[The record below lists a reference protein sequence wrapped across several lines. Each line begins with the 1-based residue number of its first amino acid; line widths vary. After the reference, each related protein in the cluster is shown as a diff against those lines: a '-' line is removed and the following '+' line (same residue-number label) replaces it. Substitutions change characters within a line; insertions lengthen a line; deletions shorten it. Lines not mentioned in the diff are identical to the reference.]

1 MFQFCINN
9 YARLPMA
16 ILAALLV
23 SVNVNA
29 AERVVS
35 MNLCVD
41 KLLLRLLPLDQI
53 AGLSY
58 LSQNPDYSGYHEAIP
73 KRKTHRGQVEEL
85 VQLQPDVIIAGEFGA
100 TEAVATLR
108 HLGLTVETVSLP
120 RTLQQSQEFILTIG
134 KLIGAE
140 AKARAYWQKQESQI
154 KVAQQRV
161 LEQGT
166 TRTLLYSP
174 NGMAIGKGTL
184 EDTILTHI
192 GLTNAAEEMGIE
204 GWRIVSLEDLLVLQ
218 ADRIL
223 LTGTSRHFSLAQEI
237 LSHPVLK
244 QRVSAEVMPEGL
256 SVCPAIHAG
265 ELALAMTR

>member
-1 MFQFCINN
+1 MSHLFTRYSF
-9 YARLPMA
+9 RLPLM
-16 ILAALLV
+16 LAVVMLLPV
-23 SVNVNA
+23 SVNA

-53 AGLSY
+53 TGLSY
-58 LSQNPDYSGYHEAIP
+58 LSQNPDYSGFHKAIP
-73 KRKTHRGQVEEL
+73 KHKTHRGQVEEL
-85 VQLQPDVIIAGEFGA
+85 VQLQPDVIIAGQFGA
-100 TEAVATLR
+100 NEAVATLR
-108 HLGLTVETVSLP
+108 HLGLRVETVALP

-140 AKARAYWQKQESQI
+140 AKARAYWQKQQTQI
-154 KVAQQRV
+154 EEAQQRV
-161 LEQGT
+161 LERGS

-192 GLTNAAEEMGIE
+192 GLTNAAEELGIK

-237 LSHPVLK
+237 LSHPVLRE
-244 QRVSAEVMPEGL
+244 RVSAEVMPEGL

>member
-1 MFQFCINN
+1 MFQFCIN
-9 YARLPMA
+9 YCGRLLISM
-16 ILAALLV
+16 LAALLV
-23 SVNVNA
+23 SVHVNA

-73 KRKTHRGQVEEL
+73 KHKTHRGQVEEL

-134 KLIGAE
+134 RLIGAE
-140 AKARAYWQKQESQI
+140 AKARAYWQQQEIQI
-154 KVAQQRV
+154 QEAQQRV
-161 LEQGT
+161 RKQGA

-237 LSHPVLK
+237 LSHPVLRE
-244 QRVSAEVMPEGL
+244 RVSAEVMPEGL